1 MSPSSDAGSLPF
13 LDGGATAAA
22 RPRPGAV
29 ARDLVAS
36 PYALAVAL
44 ALLTAVVFSPSIWN
58 DFVNWDDQVNLK
70 NNDRFRGLGWT
81 QIRWMFTS
89 ILMGHYIP
97 VTWLTFGLDYTLWGL
112 DPRGYH
118 LTNVLLHATNAALFF
133 LIARRLLARA
143 LAAEGLLLNAC
154 ASVAT
159 LFFALHP
166 LRAESVAWATERRDV
181 LSGLFAL
188 ATVGLYL
195 KAAEAD
201 GRRRI
206 RLLLAAGLAYLL
218 ALGSKSIV
226 MTLPLALVLLDVYP
240 LRRLPASWRRWG
252 DAAYRDLWREK
263 IPFFALAGLG
273 AIVSWYAV
281 AANDFFTPT
290 EKYPIAARVGFV
302 FYSLTFYVGKT
313 VLPLGLTPLYELPYR
328 VDLLAPAF
336 SSAIAVVGAGSAGLV
351 AFRRRWPAGLAVAAS
366 YAIAI
371 APVSGFVHAGHQL
384 AHDRYSYLSC
394 LGFALLVGALP
405 AIVVRLRRQR
415 VIRPTLVGVA
425 QGGIAAW
432 LAALAFLTVLQV
444 QVWRD
449 TDTLWRYAI
458 DADDHCS
465 VCHHN
470 LGFNLLFVGQM
481 PAAAIPHL
489 ERALE
494 LRPDRVKLHTTLGI
508 AYARGGAPERALPHF
523 EKVLADK
530 PASIDVLV
538 HQALA
543 LADAGRLQEAHTV
556 LRRAMSIHASDPVV
570 LTNLGN
576 VLTRLGRGA
585 EAVGHLRRAVELAPG
600 AGPPRLGLGITL
612 LALGRTDEAR
622 AQYDALVAME
632 APDAQAL
639 ARTLAARLI
648 VEW

>member
-1 MSPSSDAGSLPF
+1 F
-13 LDGGATAAA
+13 TA
-22 RPRPGAV
+22 
-29 ARDLVAS
+29 
-36 PYALAVAL
+36 
-44 ALLTAVVFSPSIWN
+44 
-58 DFVNWDDQVNLK
+58 
-70 NNDRFRGLGWT
+70 
-81 QIRWMFTS
+81 

-118 LTNVLLHATNAALFF
+118 LTNVLLHAANAAVFF
-133 LIARRLLARA
+133 LIARRLLGRA
-143 LAAEGLLLNAC
+143 LAVEGLLLNAC
-154 ASVAT
+154 ASAAT

-181 LSGLFAL
+181 LSGLFTL
-188 ATVGLYL
+188 TTVVLYL
-195 KAAEAD
+195 RAAEAE

-206 RLLLAAGLAYLL
+206 RLLAAAGLTYLL

-240 LRRLPASWRRWG
+240 LRRLPASWRRWA
-252 DAAYRDLWREK
+252 DVAYRDVWREK
-263 IPFFALAGLG
+263 IPFFALAGVG

-302 FYSLTFYVGKT
+302 FYSLAFYVSKT
-313 VLPLGLTPLYELPYR
+313 VLPVGLTPLYELPPR

-336 SSAIAVVGAGSAGLV
+336 ATAITVVVAGWAGLL
-351 AFRRRWPAGLAVAAS
+351 ALRRRWPAGLAAAAY

-405 AIVVRLRRQR
+405 ATVVRLRRQR
-415 VIRPTLVGVA
+415 AIQPTLAGVA
-425 QGGIAAW
+425 HAGIVAW
-432 LAALAFLTVLQV
+432 LGALAVLTVLQV

-470 LGFNLLFVGQM
+470 LGFNLLFVEQV
-481 PAAAIPHL
+481 PAHAIPHL

-494 LRPDRVKLHTTLGI
+494 LRPDRVKLNTTLGI
-508 AYARGGAPERALPHF
+508 AYARSGAPERALPHF

-543 LADAGRLQEAHTV
+543 LADAGRLREAHAV

-576 VLTRLGRGA
+576 ILTRLGRA
-585 EAVGHLRRAVELAPG
+585 EEALGHLWRAVELAPA
-600 AGPPRLGLGITL
+600 AGPPRLGLGISL
-612 LALGRTDEAR
+612 LALGRTDDAR
-622 AQYDALVAME
+622 EQYDALVAMKT
-632 APDAQAL
+632 PDAPAL
-639 ARTLAARLI
+639 ARSLAARLI